1 MLGPALQTLGSLAG
15 LLIFG
20 SAQVDGTLFARAR
33 TEVGSAPPA
42 PDQENETVFATELR
56 PGGTLNIETGRSQ
69 LLLGVEPRIYYRT
82 PNLVGLDR
90 PLLLYQANARY
101 RRELSTRVRW
111 INIVAASYGEVDYT
125 SPDLAFTAT
134 TLPSDLGIAVIKR
147 LTLDAESGFVL
158 QLRPRAQLEAGA
170 VVSHTK
176 PIGFRAER
184 SFPEST
190 GVGIDLTQIYALSAR
205 STIGFPVRP
214 RYYFVSPGPDWMTLA
229 LGAGY
234 RRQLDSITTIDALAG
249 LQLAKVDGQSTSIF
263 PRARLGYEHILFQ
276 RADTTVANRLQA
288 YLDASLDPAIGDV
301 RPTFGVMAELRSYF
315 ASDWMTEV
323 SLTGD
328 TTTTSSR
335 SDVASQGETIG
346 TARATLGYRL
356 INELRLET
364 GVRFS
369 TRAANLFESDVEFSD
384 EQVWGFLGITALLDF
399 GRTLPGGA
407 WTL

>member
-1 MLGPALQTLGSLAG
+1 MVRGVVDQDRAVAGDRHPARKGQRRRL
-15 LLIFG
+15 
-20 SAQVDGTLFARAR
+20 
-33 TEVGSAPPA
+33 
-42 PDQENETVFATELR
+42 
-56 PGGTLNIETGRSQ
+56 GGT
-69 LLLGVEPRIYYRT
+69 
-82 PNLVGLDR
+82 
-90 PLLLYQANARY
+90 A
-101 RRELSTRVRW
+101 
-111 INIVAASYGEVDYT
+111 
-125 SPDLAFTAT
+125 
-134 TLPSDLGIAVIKR
+134 IAV
-147 LTLDAESGFVL
+147 DAESGVVI

-184 SFPEST
+184 TFPEST

-205 STIGFPVRP
+205 STIGFPIRP

-249 LQLAKVDGQSTSIF
+249 LQLAKVDGQSTSVF

-315 ASDWMTEV
+315 ANDWMTEV

-335 SDVASQGETIG
+335 PDGISCRRRSSSLSAMTGSSLSAGTTTVTSGGGSGRAGTGPCRAPRRPAASRISSG
-346 TARATLGYRL
+346 
-356 INELRLET
+356 
-364 GVRFS
+364 
-369 TRAANLFESDVEFSD
+369 
-384 EQVWGFLGITALLDF
+384 
-399 GRTLPGGA
+399 
-407 WTL
+407 